1 MDRTDKKDKVIN
13 KKSIIK
19 TPLIYLICISAAT
32 AAIIMSAYLQIQYR
46 SIVQAGVNNINN
58 FEGTCKFMLSKVEA
72 TSDEVEDELCVPA
85 RLTASA
91 LRHTD
96 YGTEPGSYGSG
107 WIIRRSGGAIE
118 FPEDYPGELRFEAGG
133 LPEDFDSIHTGSK
146 VVSCAKI
153 SGDAYYVELQES
165 GEEAEAI
172 HDGVNYQ
179 AALDDYASAK
189 GCGFISFSSDGKGDY
204 DATAG
209 TGKYAGTQK
218 ASDLG
223 FTELI
228 DRTEDIGNT
237 VMSVDGRRCMVVCS
251 KEFSI
256 PFEADEAAVMILPLR
271 DILLR
276 SIALTASLVFF
287 IVLVCVTLA
296 VWIISIYRRIRS
308 NAFSKDNIGNYTY
321 VKVRRKVTAVI
332 CAATLAAYLLSLF
345 AMSLDDLFIQTST
358 GNATLKAY
366 FSRLDG
372 DEERSRA
379 QWKGSQKRY
388 TEDAGKLASLIDSNR
403 SLQNNAA
410 WLDEASDIIDADYIM
425 IFDEKGEELISDSPY
440 KGIVLEGHAT
450 PEMADF
456 SRLFNGADK
465 ISHPKVRDEVTGLT
479 RDFHGVCL
487 KYLADEDSYG
497 ALLVA
502 VDPAEHSWIGF
513 NDYDDIAKSMV
524 TDDSLLIQVDP
535 KTGTITHASNKSLI
549 GTRIKKTALSESFM
563 GFLELKGRLCFA
575 MAKLHDSMYYYY
587 GMDKKVMFIYD
598 SLFCLCYTLIFLLT
612 SGVLA
617 FMLIRKHPYRKAYK
631 DHGELAADRL
641 DTLSAFI
648 LNTAENHDSLMNLGE
663 PGFAGKKTMSDIYK
677 DITPEREALTVF
689 ELLLSVFTLAV
700 SLLVITHSGEGTAF
714 QFITSGHWVHG
725 FNLFAVAAIFFLFC
739 YLVVF
744 LAFLRLVSVV
754 IEKMLS
760 SRSLTI
766 AALILNVIWY
776 AAVVAFIIFSLGY
789 LGVNTRALIASVGFI
804 GLAISMGLRDIIS
817 DMLAGISIITGRSFE
832 VGDTIEI
839 KGFGTGT
846 VRMIGLRSTQLRFA
860 DGTDSYIRN
869 SSITGVVNLS
879 RDRDNKEKAGKVN
892 KKTADEAAGK
902 TKE

>member
-1 MDRTDKKDKVIN
+1 MDRKDKKEKVTN
-13 KKSIIK
+13 KKSMIK
-19 TPLIYLICISAAT
+19 TPLIYLICVSAAT
-32 AAIIMSAYLQIQYR
+32 AVIIMSAYLQIQYR

-58 FEGTCKFMLSKVEA
+58 FEGTCKFMLSKVDA
-72 TSDEVEDELCVPA
+72 TSAEVEDELCVPA

-91 LRHTD
+91 LRQTD
-96 YGTEPGSYGSG
+96 SGTEPGSYGSG

-118 FPEDYPGELRFEAGG
+118 FPEDYPGELRFEAAG
-133 LPEDFDSIHTGSK
+133 LPEDFDSIHAGSK

-153 SGDAYYVELQES
+153 SGDTYYVELQES

-189 GCGFISFSSDGKGDY
+189 GCDFISFSSDGKEDY

-228 DRTEDIGNT
+228 DRTGDIGNT
-237 VMSVDGRRCMVVCS
+237 IMSVDGRRCMVVCS
-251 KEFSI
+251 REFSI

-276 SIALTASLVFF
+276 SIALTGSLVFF
-287 IVLVCVTLA
+287 ILLVCVTLA
-296 VWIISIYRRIRS
+296 VWIISVYRRLRS
-308 NAFSKDNIGNYTY
+308 NAFSKDKIGNYTY
-321 VKVRRKVTAVI
+321 VKVRRKVIVAI

-379 QWKGSQKRY
+379 QWKGSQERY
-388 TEDAGKLASLIDSNR
+388 TENARKLANLIDSNR
-403 SLQNNAA
+403 SLQTNAA

-425 IFDEKGEELISDSPY
+425 IFDENGEELISDSPY
-440 KGIVLEGHAT
+440 RGIVLEGHAT

-456 SRLFNGADK
+456 SRLFNGVDN

-487 KYLADEDSYG
+487 RYLADDDSYG

-502 VDPAEHSWIGF
+502 VDPAEHSWIDF

-535 KTGTITHASNKSLI
+535 KTGAITHASDKSLI
-549 GTRIKKTALSESFM
+549 GTHIKKAALSESFM
-563 GFLELKGRLCFA
+563 DFLDLKGRLCFA
-575 MAKLHDSMYYYY
+575 MARLHDSKYYYY

-598 SLFCLCYTLIFLLT
+598 TLFCLCYTLIFLLT
-612 SGVLA
+612 CGVLA
-617 FMLIRKHPYRKAYK
+617 FMLVRKHPYRKAYE
-631 DHGELAADRL
+631 DRGEPGDSAADRL
-641 DTLSAFI
+641 DTLSEFI

-663 PGFAGKKTMSDIYK
+663 PGFAGKKTMSEIYK
-677 DITPEREALTVF
+677 DITPEREALAIF

-714 QFITSGHWVHG
+714 QFITSGRWVHG
-725 FNLFAVAAIFFLFC
+725 FNLFAIAAIFFLFC
-739 YLVVF
+739 NLVVF
-744 LAFLRLVSVV
+744 LAILRLVSVV

-766 AALILNVIWY
+766 AALILNVVWY

-789 LGVNTRALIASVGFI
+789 LGVNTRTLIASVGFI

-869 SSITGVVNLS
+869 SRINGVVNLS
-879 RDRDNKEKAGKVN
+879 RDRDNKNQSGKAN
-892 KKTADEAAGK
+892 EK
-902 TKE
+902 TK